1 MARPPKGTMPES
13 ELSSQLLRFGV
24 TKQEADLFILLNRI
38 RNSGAPGVTGRR
50 AADLAKT
57 GRVRAYQIL
66 QHLADLGL
74 VQVEPGRPKRYVAL
88 TPQVGIRRL
97 VALQES
103 KLTEL
108 SLLEAEVADGLLK
121 VPPIRSEAVAEE
133 GKERGSTTLLHGISN
148 IQTVARRAMEGQDLR
163 VVVNEESEDHITTT
177 VRYMPRKPNSAR
189 VIFAT
194 TNKEQKGFGQAEVEI
209 GGYTYKIKV
218 YHGELPTFVLTKS
231 QCLLF
236 FYTSR
241 RYRRKPLSPMTVATV
256 ASDCILVDSPKFVS
270 QMETIFERFWKISE

>member
-1 MARPPKGTMPES
+1 MPDS
-13 ELSSQLLRFGV
+13 ELSSQLVRFGV

-50 AADLAKT
+50 VADLAKT
-57 GRVRAYQIL
+57 GRVRAYQLL

-74 VQVEPGRPKRYVAL
+74 VQVEPGRPKRYTAL
-88 TPQVGIRRL
+88 TPQVGMRRL
-97 VALQES
+97 VALQETR
-103 KLTEL
+103 LTEL
-108 SLLEAEVADGLLK
+108 SLMEAEVAEGLLK
-121 VPPIRSEAVAEE
+121 VAPIRSEVVEE
-133 GKERGSTTLLHGISN
+133 ESKKKGITALLHGISN
-148 IQTVARRAMEGQDLR
+148 IQTVARTAMEGQDLR

-194 TNKEQKGFGQAEVEI
+194 TNKEQRGFESTEMEI

-241 RYRRKPLSPMTVATV
+241 RYRPKPLSPMTVATV
-256 ASDCILVDSPKFVS
+256 ASDCMLVDSPKFVA
-270 QMETIFERFWKISE
+270 QMESIFERFWKVSE